1 MTFLLIFA
9 LLTDVLLGEFNRLWR
24 PIGHPVTW
32 MANLLLWGEGL
43 LNKPDNSPIR
53 RRSFGALWFIF
64 CLIFF
69 TGLAV
74 IGQNMAY
81 ELLPLLWADVLVIL
95 AASIFLATR
104 SLFDHVNAVQEALLS
119 GDITAARHNVSM
131 IVGRETGNLDLADV
145 SRASIESLAENFSD
159 GVIAPAFWFLVAGLP
174 GLVAYKMTNTADS
187 TIGHHTERFSDFGCA
202 AARFDDLL
210 NFIPARLTALLL
222 ILGGLLSGR
231 GQAGRGL
238 AMAWRDSSAHS
249 SPNAGWPEATMAG
262 LLGIRLGGARHY
274 ANGKRKD
281 NAWLGCGPAG
291 DITDLAPA
299 LTITKYAFT
308 AGCCLLLIGGLLWK

>member
-43 LNKPDNSPIR
+43 LNKPDNRPIR

-74 IGQNMAY
+74 IGQNMAN
-81 ELLPLLWADVLVIL
+81 ELLPVLWADVLVIL

-174 GLVAYKMTNTADS
+174 GLVA
-187 TIGHHTERFSDFGCA
+187 
-202 AARFDDLL
+202 
-210 NFIPARLTALLL
+210 
-222 ILGGLLSGR
+222 
-231 GQAGRGL
+231 
-238 AMAWRDSSAHS
+238 
-249 SPNAGWPEATMAG
+249 
-262 LLGIRLGGARHY
+262 
-274 ANGKRKD
+274 
-281 NAWLGCGPAG
+281 
-291 DITDLAPA
+291 
-299 LTITKYAFT
+299 
-308 AGCCLLLIGGLLWK
+308 